1 MQAEKQIQTNRHAN
15 KQRKT
20 NRQTDIQTLRPS
32 DIHKKTKTNRDRK
45 KQTERDRGR
54 QMLDRDRQRQSI
66 YLSQGWS
73 CLASKKGA
81 FDYEASPPAHQAM
94 EFRITA

>member
-32 DIHKKTKTNRDRK
+32 DIHKKNGNKQRQKETDRERQR
-45 KQTERDRGR
+45 QTDA
-54 QMLDRDRQRQSI
+54 DRDRQRPSI
-66 YLSQGWS
+66 CLSQGWS

-81 FDYEASPPAHQAM
+81 LDYEASPPAHQAM